1 MGNMLPAAVKR
12 KCILLCEDVL
22 VGGSMN
28 HNYVIQK
35 NEMNEKTARFLDKFV
50 KRVKANPPGVCPIAV
65 QLSFLQSARSQ
76 TCGKCVPC
84 RDGLEQ
90 LENMMKS
97 ILDGKATLQ
106 TFNDMVELGE
116 MIQDTADCAIGY
128 EAANIVLQSVELFK
142 DEYMSH
148 IRDHVCQSEVGQKVP
163 CMSFCP
169 AHVDVPGY
177 IALIGEH
184 RYADAINLIRQDN
197 PFPTA
202 CAFICEH
209 PCEAKC
215 RRDLIDSPVNIRGL
229 KKFAVDQIAADKVKT
244 PECNVSTRKNV
255 AIVGGGPS
263 GLTAAYYLSLM
274 GHHVDV
280 FEERAELGGMLRF
293 GIPNYRLPKDR
304 LDQDINAIL
313 STGNIDVKYNVEIG
327 KDISL
332 ESLIDD
338 YNAVYIAIGAQVG
351 KSVSVDGVNA
361 EGVYSAVDMLGE
373 IGRGNI
379 PDYSGK
385 RVVVVGGGNV
395 AMDAARSAIRCKASE
410 VTVVYRRRQVDMTA
424 LPSEIQGAIEEGVE
438 LLTLHAPKAI
448 HEEDG
453 KVVGF
458 IMQPQRISEY
468 TKQGQP
474 GAIAANAEPEE
485 IPCEVVLMAI
495 GQDIVSEPFEKY
507 SVNPRRKTFETEET
521 TRIKGYDKV
530 FAGGDCVFGPA
541 TVIKAIGAGKVAAL
555 NIDEYLGYH
564 HKYLEDIEM
573 PEPRE
578 NDRTHYG
585 RVHLTDKSARERKKN
600 FEPVENGMS
609 YDEAMQECGKCLRCD
624 HFGCGVVE
632 GGRI

>member
-1 MGNMLPAAVKR
+1 MYSEN
-12 KCILLCEDVL
+12 
-22 VGGSMN
+22 
-28 HNYVIQK
+28 VIQK
-35 NEMNEKTARFLDKFV
+35 NEMNEKTMKFLDKFV

-90 LENMMKS
+90 VENMMRR
-97 ILDGKATLQ
+97 ILDGKADMD
-106 TFNDMVELGE
+106 TFNNMVELCK

-128 EAANIVLQSVELFK
+128 EAANIVLQSVELFN

-148 IRDHVCQSEVGQKVP
+148 IKSHMCQDEVGQKVP
-163 CMSFCP
+163 CISYCP
-169 AHVDVPGY
+169 AHVDIPGY

-184 RYADAINLIRQDN
+184 RYADAINLIRHDN

-209 PCEAKC
+209 PCEEKC
-215 RRDLIDSPVNIRGL
+215 RRDLLDSPVNIRGL
-229 KKFAVDQIAADKVKT
+229 KKFAVDQIAADEVKV
-244 PECNVSTRKNV
+244 PDCNVSTGKKV

-274 GHHVDV
+274 GHKVVV
-280 FEERAELGGMLRF
+280 FEEREHLGGMLRY

-313 STGNIDVKYNVEIG
+313 STGNIEIRYNTAIA
-327 KDISL
+327 KDISMEQLL
-332 ESLIDD
+332 EE
-338 YNAVYIAIGAQVG
+338 YNAVYIAIGAQTG
-351 KSVSVDGVNA
+351 KSVNVEGVDA
-361 EGVYSAVDMLGE
+361 SGVYSAVDMLGE

-379 PDYSGK
+379 PDYTGK
-385 RVVVVGGGNV
+385 SVVVVGGGNV
-395 AMDAARSAIRCKASE
+395 AMDAARSAIRCKAKE

-438 LLTLHAPKAI
+438 LLTLNAPLRIHAD
-448 HEEDG
+448 ENG
-453 KVVGF
+453 NVCGF
-458 IMQPQRISEY
+458 VTQPQMISVY
-468 TKQGQP
+468 DRQGRPSATK
-474 GAIAANAEPEE
+474 ANKDEVET
-485 IPCEVVLMAI
+485 PCDIVLMAI

-507 SVNPRRKTFETEET
+507 SVNPRRKTFETEDT
-521 TRIKGYDKV
+521 TRVKGYDKV

-564 HKYLEDIEM
+564 HKYLDDIQI

-585 RVHLTDKSARERKKN
+585 RVHLTDRSARERKLN

-609 YDEAMQECGKCLRCD
+609 YDEAMQECHKCLRCD

-632 GGRI
+632 GGRV

>member
-1 MGNMLPAAVKR
+1 MYSKN
-12 KCILLCEDVL
+12 
-22 VGGSMN
+22 
-28 HNYVIQK
+28 VIQK
-35 NEMNEKTARFLDKFV
+35 NEMNEKTMKFLDKFV

-90 LENMMKS
+90 VENMMRQ
-97 ILDGKATLQ
+97 ILDGKADMD
-106 TFNDMVELGE
+106 TFNNMVELCK

-128 EAANIVLQSVELFK
+128 EAANIVLQSVELFN

-148 IRDHVCQSEVGQKVP
+148 INDHSCQEEVGQKVP
-163 CMSFCP
+163 CISYCP
-169 AHVDVPGY
+169 AHVDIPGY

-184 RYADAINLIRQDN
+184 RYADAINLIRHDN

-209 PCEAKC
+209 PCEEKC
-215 RRDLIDSPVNIRGL
+215 RRDLIDSPINIRGL
-229 KKFAVDQIAADKVKT
+229 KKFACDQIAADQVKV
-244 PECNVSTRKNV
+244 PDCNVSTGKKV

-263 GLTAAYYLSLM
+263 GLTTAYYLSLM
-274 GHHVDV
+274 GHKVVV
-280 FEERAELGGMLRF
+280 FEERDHLGGMLRY

-313 STGNIDVKYNVEIG
+313 STGNIEVRYNTAIA
-327 KDISL
+327 KDISMEQLL
-332 ESLIDD
+332 EE
-338 YNAVYIAIGAQVG
+338 YNAVYIAIGAQAG
-351 KSVSVDGVNA
+351 KTVNVEGIGA
-361 EGVYSAVDMLGE
+361 NGVYSAVDMLGE

-379 PDYSGK
+379 PDYTGK

-395 AMDAARSAIRCKASE
+395 AMDAARSAIRCKAKE
-410 VTVVYRRRQVDMTA
+410 VTVVYRRRQIDMTA

-438 LLTLHAPKAI
+438 LLTLNAPLRIHAN
-448 HEEDG
+448 ENGD
-453 KVVGF
+453 VCGF
-458 IMQPQRISEY
+458 VTQPQIISVY
-468 TKQGQP
+468 DKQGRP
-474 GAIAANAEPEE
+474 SATKANKDEVET
-485 IPCEVVLMAI
+485 PCEIVLMAI
-495 GQDIVSEPFEKY
+495 GQDIVSAPFEKY
-507 SVNPRRKTFETEET
+507 SVNPRRKTFETEDT
-521 TRIKGYDKV
+521 TKLKGYDKV

-564 HKYLEDIEM
+564 HKYLDDISI

-585 RVHLTDKSARERKKN
+585 RVHLTDRSARERKNN
-600 FEPVENGMS
+600 FEPIENGMS
-609 YDEAMQECGKCLRCD
+609 YDEAMQECHKCLRCD

-632 GGRI
+632 GGRV